1 MKNGIL
7 LVLLALIILPS
18 IVCAVDFGGNV
29 SQEDKNSFDQILS
42 PVMKVYN
49 FVKYSA
55 TVLAVVF
62 LVFAGVSFMISGSDQ
77 GKREQSK
84 LMAMYIVVGLIVIW
98 VAPLIVQ
105 YVIG

>member
-1 MKNGIL
+1 MKNSILFVL
-7 LVLLALIILPS
+7 LVLIVLPS
-18 IVCAVDFGGNV
+18 IVTAADFGGNV

-62 LVFAGVSFMISGSDQ
+62 LVFAGVSFMISGNDQ
-77 GKREQSK
+77 TKREQSK